1 MTKGIQFLIFSIN
14 SKAYAKN
21 EIIAKLLKPQ
31 NWRGK
36 KNKKKT
42 MIFKELCLS
51 NSILYYKTYKETH

>member
-36 KNKKKT
+36 KNKKKNHD
-42 MIFKELCLS
+42 I
-51 NSILYYKTYKETH
+51 